1 MLRKFG
7 LTGLNVVFLA
17 SIREVFLFGRMEG
30 FELIIKDELQ
40 GRAIHFKYARVS
52 RVKYCQDCEASQCHS
67 TGSQIWLSCR
77 FQQGWKSVNSMCNLP
92 EKDAK
97 IKEKQK

>member
-1 MLRKFG
+1 MI
-7 LTGLNVVFLA
+7 A
-17 SIREVFLFGRMEG
+17 EVYFVGETEG

-77 FQQGWKSVNSMCNLP
+77 FQQGWKSVNSTCNLP
-92 EKDAK
+92 EQKL
-97 IKEKQK
+97 KEK

>member
-1 MLRKFG
+1 MMQKNSKKTRQTTHKTSSVQRRF
-7 LTGLNVVFLA
+7 
-17 SIREVFLFGRMEG
+17 
-30 FELIIKDELQ
+30 
-40 GRAIHFKYARVS
+40 
-52 RVKYCQDCEASQCHS
+52 CQDCEASQCHS